1 MLPHRCVFCLAGNG
15 AEVRFDKK
23 GRPYVSC
30 RSCGARSFLPSIH
43 AMRGV
48 AVAPQLLD
56 DALSRRAN
64 DGPYRE
70 WFDGQIAG
78 LVQMV
83 TSTIA
88 PPAATAR
95 ENMQRPLVE
104 PFEREKVT
112 A

>member
-43 AMRGV
+43 ALRGI

-56 DALSRRAN
+56 EALARRAT
-64 DGPYRE
+64 DEKYRE
-70 WFDGQIAG
+70 WFDAQIAG
-78 LVQMV
+78 LVQTV
-83 TSTIA
+83 TATVA
-88 PPAATAR
+88 PPAVTAR
-95 ENMQRPLVE
+95 EAMNRPLMDT
-104 PFEREKVT
+104 FEQGK
-112 A
+112 AAS